1 MTLAGDTVFVAGP
14 PDLMDEEYTFERIME
29 EDAAVNSLL
38 EQQDAALAGKE
49 GGTLV
54 GVSVGDGSPRHEI
67 KLDALPV
74 WDGMA
79 VANGSLF
86 VATED
91 GSVVRFGSE

>member
-1 MTLAGDTVFVAGP
+1 
-14 PDLMDEEYTFERIME
+14 MDEEYTFERIME
-29 EDAAVNSLL
+29 KDASVDSLL
-38 EQQDAALAGKE
+38 TQQDAALAGGE

-54 GVSVGDGSPRHEI
+54 GVSVKDGSPGQEI
-67 KLDALPV
+67 KLDSLPV

-91 GSVVRFGSE
+91 GKVVRFGAK